1 MLGKDDKCENCMFW
15 APYPHMT
22 EIAKMPGEC
31 RHELP
36 KIRGTREQAAWAN
49 TAPSDWCR
57 MHKPRDQKE

>member
-1 MLGKDDKCENCMFW
+1 MDIDDKCENCIFW

-22 EIAKMPGEC
+22 EIAEMLGEC

-36 KIRGTREQAAWAN
+36 ERSGIRERAGWPK

-57 MHKPRDQKE
+57 MFAPRDQKE